1 MKTSGVALDVRIQRL
16 LFVPPFAEEMNRS
29 RRVVALQ
36 AEALAAIGLGVLVLD
51 LFGCGDSGGDFGEA
65 TWEQW
70 LDDVSI
76 AAAWLEQESQSAVGL
91 WGLRLGASLAALAA
105 SRSADRFSRLLLW
118 SPVARGQVFLTQFL
132 RARVAMA
139 LSVPG
144 VERETT
150 ATLRQFFARGEPVEV
165 AGYTVNAPLAAAID
179 AIDLSVLTP
188 KCRSSVHWLDIVPNS
203 SATASDDASQV
214 IAAWRQ
220 AGCQVSQHVETAP
233 RFWNLVETTIA
244 PQLVEATT

>member
-1 MKTSGVALDVRIQRL
+1 MHYKPARHLRRPESL

-144 VERETT
+144 VEREGLNSHSKCNTVM
-150 ATLRQFFARGEPVEV
+150 LRSCDGNSLWSARP
-165 AGYTVNAPLAAAID
+165 
-179 AIDLSVLTP
+179 
-188 KCRSSVHWLDIVPNS
+188 
-203 SATASDDASQV
+203 
-214 IAAWRQ
+214 
-220 AGCQVSQHVETAP
+220 
-233 RFWNLVETTIA
+233 
-244 PQLVEATT
+244 